1 MFRALLLENTGQGIA
16 ASVRELDDASLPA
29 GDVTVAVDYSSI
41 NYKDGLVLNGLGNL
55 VKTYPHVPGVDLAGS
70 VLTSDSPDYKPGDKV
85 VLTGWRVG
93 ELHWGGFA
101 ERARVKSEWLCR
113 LPDGLSPRD
122 AMAIGTAG
130 LTAMLSVMDLEAAGL
145 APGNGPVLV
154 TGASGGVG
162 TFGLA
167 ILALLG
173 YDVAASSG
181 KPGAEDYLK
190 SLGARTVLP
199 RRDFEAAAKPLEKE
213 VWAGCIDSV
222 GGATLAK
229 ILAQMKYGGA
239 VAAVGLVGGSKLD
252 TTVIPFLLRGV
263 RLIGVDSVMCP
274 KAKRE
279 TAWKRLAEMN
289 ITGRLPIRISEIGL
303 ADTAKIGKDILAGGI
318 SGRTVVAVSR

>member
-1 MFRALLLENTGQGIA
+1 MFRALLLENSGQGIT
-16 ASVRELDDASLPA
+16 ASVREIEETSLPA

-70 VLTSDSPDYKPGDKV
+70 VLISDSPDYRPGDKV

-93 ELHWGGFA
+93 ELHWGGLA
-101 ERARVKSEWLCR
+101 EKARVRSEWLCR

-145 APGNGPVLV
+145 APDNGPVLV

-162 TFGLA
+162 TFAVA
-167 ILALLG
+167 ILASLG
-173 YDVAASSG
+173 YDVATSSG

-190 SLGARTVLP
+190 NLGARLVLP
-199 RRDFEAAAKPLEKE
+199 RSDFDAAAKPLEKE
-213 VWAGCIDSV
+213 NWAGCIDSV
-222 GGATLAK
+222 GGATLGK
-229 ILAQMKYGGA
+229 VLAQMKYGGA
-239 VAAVGLVGGSKLD
+239 VAAVGLVGGSKLE

-279 TAWKRLAEMN
+279 TAWKRLAGMN
-289 ITGRLPIRISEIGL
+289 LTGRLPIRISEVGL
-303 ADTAKIGKDILAGGI
+303 DEATKVGKNILTGTV
-318 SGRTVVAVSR
+318 SGRTVVAVAR

>member
-1 MFRALLLENTGQGIA
+1 MFRALLLENAGQGVA
-16 ASVRELDDASLPA
+16 ASVRELDDSSLPV

-93 ELHWGGFA
+93 EVHWGGLA
-101 ERARVKSEWLCR
+101 ERARVRSEWLCR
-113 LPDGLSPRD
+113 LPDDLSPRA

-145 APGNGPVLV
+145 TPGSGPVLV
-154 TGASGGVG
+154 SGATGGVG
-162 TFGLA
+162 TFAVA
-167 ILALLG
+167 ILASLG

-190 SLGARTVLP
+190 NLGASLVLS
-199 RRDFEAAAKPLEKE
+199 RSEFETSAKPLEKE
-213 VWAGCIDSV
+213 NWAACIDSV

-229 ILAQMKYGGA
+229 ILPQVKYGGA
-239 VAAVGLVGGSKLD
+239 VAAVGLVGGSKLE

-274 KAKRE
+274 KPKRE
-279 TAWKRLAEMN
+279 AAWQRLADMN
-289 ITGRLPIRISEIGL
+289 ITGRLPIRITEVGL
-303 ADTAKIGKDILAGGI
+303 ADVAKIGKDILAGAV
-318 SGRTVVAVSR
+318 SGRTVVAVGR